1 MKQQLLTGDNIDGI
15 GWLLSDILSTIGFD
29 VKHCSNSFAALEEE
43 CIRNSF
49 DGLVFFIMA
58 ETDELYSFVSRTS
71 AESPDMKLFVLSYVK
86 SYPMRRRLEMLGV
99 ADFFLMP
106 ESLNRISRY
115 IYTAMLTNHDRPLA
129 EEIISYLE
137 NKGIKINTGFFYM
150 YTAMRMCIL
159 RQELLDDM
167 TAGFYPMLAEPMG
180 TTPTGAEQVLRRF
193 GKRMQNEGIV
203 FGDKG
208 GKSMT
213 ANKYMISSA
222 IDEFMSKYYHY
233 E

>member
-1 MKQQLLTGDNIDGI
+1 
-15 GWLLSDILSTIGFD
+15 
-29 VKHCSNSFAALEEE
+29 
-43 CIRNSF
+43 
-49 DGLVFFIMA
+49 MA

-99 ADFFLMP
+99 A
-106 ESLNRISRY
+106 
-115 IYTAMLTNHDRPLA
+115 
-129 EEIISYLE
+129 
-137 NKGIKINTGFFYM
+137 
-150 YTAMRMCIL
+150 
-159 RQELLDDM
+159 
-167 TAGFYPMLAEPMG
+167 GFYPMLAEPMG

-193 GKRMQNEGIV
+193 GKRMQNEGRV